1 MPPDNEVDIKIE
13 ADPEDKQLSLLIDD
27 EAPSPKE
34 KAKPQPKAK
43 PAGDADGGIAALKR
57 ENADLAAQRNAEAAA
72 RRQAEAEADKARTE
86 VKATQETAINSAL
99 AAAKTEADTLQA
111 QITAALESG
120 EYKQAGEIQR
130 KLARAEATILRYED
144 AKAELEA
151 QKKAAPVEKPAPQQH
166 ADPFENY
173 VSKLSPRAQSWMRDH
188 KEYATDQKLN
198 AKLIAAHHVAVSED
212 YTVDSP
218 AYFERIEE
226 HLGLRDIA
234 ADEDVDDGDKPAQ
247 EARSPRHSA
256 PVTRDT
262 PTLTSTGTRNR
273 VTLSRAEV
281 EMAEALGMTREEYAR
296 YKLKGQKEGRY
307 DRQ

>member
-13 ADPEDKQLSLLIDD
+13 ADPDDKQLSLLIDD
-27 EAPSPKE
+27 ETPTQKE

-72 RRQAEAEADKARTE
+72 RRKAEDEAEKARSE
-86 VKATQETAINSAL
+86 VKTTQETAINSAL

-151 QKKAAPVEKPAPQQH
+151 QKKLAPVEKPAPQQH

-188 KEYATDQKLN
+188 REYATDQKLN

-234 ADEDVDDGDKPAQ
+234 SDEDVDEGETQERRPA
-247 EARSPRHSA
+247 PRHSA

-281 EMAEALGMTREEYAR
+281 DMAEALGMTREEYAR